1 MTKLEEILGAIGE
14 VGKKVDDLGARVT
27 ALEEVATE
35 PEEAKEE
42 IKEEIKEE
50 AKEEIKEDIKEEV
63 KEDVKEEVMLEEAE
77 CGDKKEEIKKSS
89 EDIKKSSDD
98 IAKLQQRILMLEQK
112 GAKLM
117 QVEQPKIRLTKGAE
131 FINSNAFKNFEKSNF
146 KGHVSYEFT
155 KGTPL
160 TNNLETPY
168 SVGTVGGV
176 SDQGFVEDPKTILNI
191 ENLFAHA
198 PIADNTFLYM
208 PLTVTGNAG
217 FIAEGS
223 AKPETTFKVD
233 AKTGQVKTIATW
245 TKVSE
250 QLFADKSQLINIL
263 DNNLT
268 HAVDVTVQNQLISGD
283 GLGENLSGIS
293 KVGNFTDYVTGA
305 GTATNTVDLL
315 RNVAFKMRG
324 ANIDNLTIVLNW
336 TDWSALLGLKSTSNE
351 YLINGILD
359 PVKQTIYGIPVVLSS
374 AMTAGKF
381 AMGNFKMGGIVFD
394 KTSMALEIDRTGDD
408 FTKNLITI
416 RAERRLG
423 FAVVQPKAICYGD
436 LTVGG

>member
-1 MTKLEEILGAIGE
+1 MAELEEILGAIGE
-14 VGKKVDDLGARVT
+14 VGKKVEDLGARVT

-35 PEEAKEE
+35 PEDVKEEVKEE
-42 IKEEIKEE
+42 IKEEEV
-50 AKEEIKEDIKEEV
+50 KEEV
-63 KEDVKEEVMLEEAE
+63 KVEDAV
-77 CGDKKEEIKKSS
+77 CGDKKEEEIKKSS
-89 EDIKKSSDD
+89 NE
-98 IAKLQQRILMLEQK
+98 IAKLQQRILTLEQK

-146 KGHVSYEFT
+146 KGHMSYEFT
-155 KGTPL
+155 KATPL
-160 TNNLETPY
+160 TNNLAEPY

-176 SDQGFVEDPKTILNI
+176 SDQGFVEDPKVVLNI

-208 PLTVTGNAG
+208 PLTVAGNAG
-217 FIAEGS
+217 FVAEGS
-223 AKPETTFKVD
+223 DKPETTFKVD

-293 KVGNFTDYVTGA
+293 KAGNFTDYATGSGEA
-305 GTATNTVDLL
+305 SNTVDLL

-336 TDWSALLGLKSTSNE
+336 SDWSALLGLKSNTNE

-423 FAVVQPKAICYGD
+423 FAVVQPKAICYGA
-436 LTVGG
+436 LTVGD

>member
-1 MTKLEEILGAIGE
+1 MAELEEILGAIGE

-35 PEEAKEE
+35 PEEVKEE
-42 IKEEIKEE
+42 IKEEVK
-50 AKEEIKEDIKEEV
+50 DEV
-63 KEDVKEEVMLEEAE
+63 KVEDADCV
-77 CGDKKEEIKKSS
+77 DKKEEEIKKSS
-89 EDIKKSSDD
+89 NE
-98 IAKLQQRILMLEQK
+98 IAKLQQRILTLEQK

-131 FINSNAFKNFEKSNF
+131 FVNSNAFKNFEKSNF
-146 KGHVSYEFT
+146 KGHMSYEFA
-155 KGTPL
+155 KATPL
-160 TNNLETPY
+160 TNNLAEPY
-168 SVGTVGGV
+168 SVGTIGGV
-176 SDQGFVEDPKTILNI
+176 SDQGFVEDPKVVLNI

-217 FIAEGS
+217 FVAEG
-223 AKPETTFKVD
+223 ADKPETTFKVD

-283 GLGENLSGIS
+283 GLGENLGGIS
-293 KVGNFTDYVTGA
+293 KAGNFTDYVA
-305 GTATNTVDLL
+305 GSGEAANTVDLL

-336 TDWSALLGLKSTSNE
+336 SDWSALLGLKSTTNE

-359 PVKQTIYGIPVVLSS
+359 PVKQTIYGVPVVLSS

-394 KTSMALEIDRTGDD
+394 KTAMSLEIDRTGDD

-423 FAVVQPKAICYGD
+423 FAVVQPKAICYGA
-436 LTVGG
+436 LTVGGK

>member
-1 MTKLEEILGAIGE
+1 MAELDEILSAIGE
-14 VGKKVDDLGARVT
+14 VGKKVDGLETRVT

-35 PEEAKEE
+35 PEE
-42 IKEEIKEE
+42 
-50 AKEEIKEDIKEEV
+50 V
-63 KEDVKEEVMLEEAE
+63 KEDVKEEIKEEVAVENAE
-77 CGDKKEEIKKSS
+77 CGDKKEEEIKKSS
-89 EDIKKSSDD
+89 ADVDD
-98 IAKLQQRILMLEQK
+98 VAKLQQRILMLEQK

-117 QVEQPKIRLTKGAE
+117 QVEQPKIKLTKGAE
-131 FINSNAFKNFEKSNF
+131 FVNSNAFKNFEKSNF
-146 KGHVSYEFT
+146 KGHMSYEFT
-155 KGTPL
+155 KATPL
-160 TNNLETPY
+160 TNDLGTPY
-168 SVGTVGGV
+168 SVGTIGGV
-176 SDQGFVEDPKTILNI
+176 SDQGFVEDPKVILNI

-223 AKPETTFKVD
+223 DKPESTFSVT

-283 GLGENLSGIS
+283 GTGENLSGIS
-293 KVGNFTDYVTGA
+293 KVGNFTDYATGS
-305 GTATNTVDLL
+305 GTATNTIDLL

-324 ANIDNLTIVLNW
+324 ANIDNLTILINW

-374 AMTAGKF
+374 AIAAGKF

-394 KTSMALEIDRTGDD
+394 KTAMALEIDRTGDD

>member
-1 MTKLEEILGAIGE
+1 MAELEEILGAIGE

-35 PEEAKEE
+35 PE
-42 IKEEIKEE
+42 
-50 AKEEIKEDIKEEV
+50 DV
-63 KEDVKEEVMLEEAE
+63 KEDVKEEVKDEVKVEDAE
-77 CGDKKEEIKKSS
+77 CGDKKEEEIKKSS
-89 EDIKKSSDD
+89 ED

-146 KGHVSYEFT
+146 KGHVSYEFA
-155 KGTPL
+155 KGAPL
-160 TNNLETPY
+160 TNNLAEPY
-168 SVGTVGGV
+168 SVGTIGGV

-217 FIAEGS
+217 FVAEGS
-223 AKPETTFKVD
+223 DKPETTFKVD

-293 KVGNFTDYVTGA
+293 KAGNFTDYATGS

-324 ANIDNLTIVLNW
+324 ANIDNLSIVLNW
-336 TDWSALLGLKSTSNE
+336 SDWSALLGLKSTTNE

-394 KTSMALEIDRTGDD
+394 KTAMALEIDRTGDD

-423 FAVVQPKAICYGD
+423 FAVVQPKAICYGA
-436 LTVGG
+436 LTVGGE

>member
-1 MTKLEEILGAIGE
+1 MAELDDILNAIGE
-14 VGKKVDDLGARVT
+14 VGKKVEDLGARVT

-35 PEEAKEE
+35 PK
-42 IKEEIKEE
+42 
-50 AKEEIKEDIKEEV
+50 EV
-63 KEDVKEEVMLEEAE
+63 KEDVKEDIKEDVREQAKEEIVAE
-77 CGDKKEEIKKSS
+77 DKVCDDRKEEIKKSS
-89 EDIKKSSDD
+89 ADVDD

-117 QVEQPKIRLTKGAE
+117 QVEQPKIMLTKGAE
-131 FINSNAFKNFEKSNF
+131 FVNSNAFKNFEKSNF
-146 KGHVSYEFT
+146 KGHMSYEFA
-155 KGTPL
+155 KATPL
-160 TNNLETPY
+160 TNNLGSPY
-168 SVGTVGGV
+168 SVGTIGGV

-191 ENLFAHA
+191 ENLFSHA
-198 PIADNTFLYM
+198 PITENTFLYM

-223 AKPETTFKVD
+223 AKPETTFNVT

-268 HAVDVTVQNQLISGD
+268 HTVDVTVQNQLISGD
-283 GLGENLSGIS
+283 GTGENLSGIS
-293 KVGNFTDYVTGA
+293 KTGNYTDYATGS
-305 GTATNTVDLL
+305 GTAANTVDLL

-324 ANIDNLTIVLNW
+324 ANIDNLTILINW

-374 AMTAGKF
+374 AITAGKF

-394 KTSMALEIDRTGDD
+394 KTAMGLEIDRTGDD

>member
-1 MTKLEEILGAIGE
+1 MAELEEILGAIGE
-14 VGKKVDDLGARVT
+14 VGKKVEDLGARVT

-35 PEEAKEE
+35 PEEVKEE
-42 IKEEIKEE
+42 IKEEV
-50 AKEEIKEDIKEEV
+50 KEEV
-63 KEDVKEEVMLEEAE
+63 KVEDAE
-77 CGDKKEEIKKSS
+77 CGDKKEE
-89 EDIKKSSDD
+89 EIKKSSDE
-98 IAKLQQRILMLEQK
+98 IAKLQQRILTLEQK

-131 FINSNAFKNFEKSNF
+131 FVNSNAFKNFEKSNF
-146 KGHVSYEFT
+146 KGHMSYEFT
-155 KGTPL
+155 KATPL
-160 TNNLETPY
+160 TNNLGEPY
-168 SVGTVGGV
+168 NVGTIGGV
-176 SDQGFVEDPKTILNI
+176 SDQGFVEDPKVVLNI

-217 FIAEGS
+217 FVAEGS
-223 AKPETTFKVD
+223 DKPETTFKVD

-283 GLGENLSGIS
+283 GAGENLSGIS
-293 KVGNFTDYVTGA
+293 KEGNFTDYATGS

-324 ANIDNLTIVLNW
+324 ANIDNLSIVLNW
-336 TDWSALLGLKSTSNE
+336 SDWSALLGLKSTTNE

-423 FAVVQPKAICYGD
+423 FAVVQPKAICYGA
-436 LTVGG
+436 LTVGGE

>member
-1 MTKLEEILGAIGE
+1 MAELEEILGAIDE

-35 PEEAKEE
+35 PDEVKEE
-42 IKEEIKEE
+42 IK
-50 AKEEIKEDIKEEV
+50 ADV
-63 KEDVKEEVMLEEAE
+63 KEDVKLEEAG
-77 CGDKKEEIKKSS
+77 CGDKNEE
-89 EDIKKSSDD
+89 IKKSSDD
-98 IAKLQQRILMLEQK
+98 IAKLQQRILTLEQK

-131 FINSNAFKNFEKSNF
+131 FVNSNAFKNFEKSNF
-146 KGHVSYEFT
+146 KGHMSYEFT
-155 KGTPL
+155 KATPL
-160 TNNLETPY
+160 TNNLAEPY
-168 SVGTVGGV
+168 SVGTIGGV
-176 SDQGFVEDPKTILNI
+176 SDQGFVEDPKAILNI

-217 FIAEGS
+217 FVAEGS
-223 AKPETTFKVD
+223 AKPETTFKVE

-283 GLGENLSGIS
+283 GLGENLGGIS
-293 KVGNFTDYVTGA
+293 KAGNFTDYVTA
-305 GTATNTVDLL
+305 SGTATNTVDLL

-324 ANIDNLTIVLNW
+324 SNIDNLTIVLNW
-336 TDWSALLGLKSTSNE
+336 ADWSALLGLKSTSNE

-394 KTSMALEIDRTGDD
+394 KTAMSLEIDRTGDD

>member
-1 MTKLEEILGAIGE
+1 MAELEEILGAIGE
-14 VGKKVDDLGARVT
+14 VGKKVEDLGARVT

-35 PEEAKEE
+35 PEE
-42 IKEEIKEE
+42 
-50 AKEEIKEDIKEEV
+50 V
-63 KEDVKEEVMLEEAE
+63 KEDVKEEVKDEVKEEVKVEDAD
-77 CGDKKEEIKKSS
+77 CGDKKEEEIKKSS
-89 EDIKKSSDD
+89 NVIKSSDE
-98 IAKLQQRILMLEQK
+98 IAKLQQRILTLEQK

-131 FINSNAFKNFEKSNF
+131 FVNSNAFKNFEKSNF
-146 KGHVSYEFT
+146 KGHMSYEFT
-155 KGTPL
+155 KATPL
-160 TNNLETPY
+160 TNNLAEPY
-168 SVGTVGGV
+168 SVGTIGGV
-176 SDQGFVEDPKTILNI
+176 SDQGFVEDPKVVLNI

-217 FIAEGS
+217 FVAEGS

-283 GLGENLSGIS
+283 GVGENLGGIS
-293 KVGNFTDYVTGA
+293 KAGNFTDYATGS
-305 GTATNTVDLL
+305 GEATNTVDLL

-336 TDWSALLGLKSTSNE
+336 SDWSALLGLKSTSNE

-394 KTSMALEIDRTGDD
+394 KTAMSLEIDRTGDD

-423 FAVVQPKAICYGD
+423 FAVVQPKAICYGA
-436 LTVGG
+436 LTVGGGE

>member
-1 MTKLEEILGAIGE
+1 MAELDEILSAIGE
-14 VGKKVDDLGARVT
+14 VGKKVEDLGERVT

-35 PEEAKEE
+35 PEEV
-42 IKEEIKEE
+42 
-50 AKEEIKEDIKEEV
+50 KEDIKEDI
-63 KEDVKEEVMLEEAE
+63 KEDVKEEVAVENAE
-77 CGDKKEEIKKSS
+77 CADKKEEIKKSS
-89 EDIKKSSDD
+89 DDIAIKKSSDD

-131 FINSNAFKNFEKSNF
+131 FVNSNAFKNFEKSNF

-155 KGTPL
+155 KDTPL
-160 TNNLETPY
+160 TNNLGTPY
-168 SVGTVGGV
+168 SVGTIGGV
-176 SDQGFVEDPKTILNI
+176 SDQGFVEDPKVILNI

-198 PIADNTFLYM
+198 PITENTFLYM

-223 AKPETTFKVD
+223 AKPETTFNVT

-268 HAVDVTVQNQLISGD
+268 HTVDVTVQNQLISGD

-293 KVGNFTDYVTGA
+293 KVGNFTDYVTGS

-324 ANIDNLTIVLNW
+324 ANIDNLTILLNW
-336 TDWSALLGLKSTSNE
+336 TDWSALLGLKSTANE

-394 KTSMALEIDRTGDD
+394 KTAMGLEIDRTGDD

>member
-1 MTKLEEILGAIGE
+1 MAELDEILSAIGE
-14 VGKKVDDLGARVT
+14 VGKKVEDLGERVT

-35 PEEAKEE
+35 PEDVE
-42 IKEEIKEE
+42 
-50 AKEEIKEDIKEEV
+50 EEIKEDIKE
-63 KEDVKEEVMLEEAE
+63 DVKEEVAVENAE
-77 CGDKKEEIKKSS
+77 CTDKKEEIKKSS
-89 EDIKKSSDD
+89 DE
-98 IAKLQQRILMLEQK
+98 IAKLQQRILTLEQK

-168 SVGTVGGV
+168 SVGTIGGV
-176 SDQGFVEDPKTILNI
+176 SDQGFVEDPKAILNI

-223 AKPETTFKVD
+223 AKPETTFNVT

-250 QLFADKSQLINIL
+250 QLFSDKSQLINIL

-283 GLGENLSGIS
+283 GTAENLSGIS
-293 KVGNFTDYVTGA
+293 KTGNYTDYVTSS

-324 ANIDNLTIVLNW
+324 ANIDNLTILLNW
-336 TDWSALLGLKSTSNE
+336 TDWSALLGLKSTTNE

-394 KTSMALEIDRTGDD
+394 KTAMALEIDRTGDD

-436 LTVGG
+436 LTVSG

>member
-1 MTKLEEILGAIGE
+1 MAELEEILGAIGE

-42 IKEEIKEE
+42 IKEEIKDEL
-50 AKEEIKEDIKEEV
+50 KVEDA
-63 KEDVKEEVMLEEAE
+63 D
-77 CGDKKEEIKKSS
+77 CGDKKEE
-89 EDIKKSSDD
+89 EIKKSSDE
-98 IAKLQQRILMLEQK
+98 IAKLQQRILTLEQK

-131 FINSNAFKNFEKSNF
+131 FVNSNAFKNFEKSNF
-146 KGHVSYEFT
+146 KGHMSYEFA
-155 KGTPL
+155 KATPL
-160 TNNLETPY
+160 TNNLAEPY
-168 SVGTVGGV
+168 SVGTIGGV
-176 SDQGFVEDPKTILNI
+176 SDQGFVEDPKVVLNI

-217 FIAEGS
+217 FVAEGS
-223 AKPETTFKVD
+223 DKPETTFKVD

-283 GLGENLSGIS
+283 GTGENLSGIS
-293 KVGNFTDYVTGA
+293 KAGNFTDYATGS

-336 TDWSALLGLKSTSNE
+336 SDWSALLGLKSTTNE

-394 KTSMALEIDRTGDD
+394 KTAMSLEIDRTGDD

-423 FAVVQPKAICYGD
+423 FAVVQPKAICYGA
-436 LTVGG
+436 LTVGGE

>member
-1 MTKLEEILGAIGE
+1 MAELDDILNAIGE
-14 VGKKVDDLGARVT
+14 VGKKVEDLGERVT

-35 PEEAKEE
+35 PEEVKED
-42 IKEEIKEE
+42 IKEEV
-50 AKEEIKEDIKEEV
+50 KEEV
-63 KEDVKEEVMLEEAE
+63 KEDVKEEVVAE
-77 CGDKKEEIKKSS
+77 DKVCDNGKEEIKKSS
-89 EDIKKSSDD
+89 EEIKKSSDD

-117 QVEQPKIRLTKGAE
+117 QVEQSKIKLTKGAE
-131 FINSNAFKNFEKSNF
+131 FVNSNAFKNFEKSNF
-146 KGHVSYEFT
+146 KGHMSYEFT

-160 TNNLETPY
+160 TNDLGSPY

-176 SDQGFVEDPKTILNI
+176 SDQGFVEDPKVILNI
-191 ENLFAHA
+191 ENLFSHA
-198 PIADNTFLYM
+198 PITENTFLYM

-223 AKPETTFKVD
+223 AKPETTFGVT

-268 HAVDVTVQNQLISGD
+268 HTVDVTVQNQLISGD
-283 GLGENLSGIS
+283 GSGENLSGIS
-293 KVGNFTDYVTGA
+293 KTGNYTDYVTGS

-324 ANIDNLTIVLNW
+324 ANIDNLTILINW
-336 TDWSALLGLKSTSNE
+336 SDWSALLGLKSTTNE

-374 AMTAGKF
+374 AVAAGKF

-394 KTSMALEIDRTGDD
+394 KTAMALEIDRTGDD

>member
-1 MTKLEEILGAIGE
+1 MAELEEILGAIGE
-14 VGKKVDDLGARVT
+14 VGKKVEDLGARVT

-35 PEEAKEE
+35 PEEV
-42 IKEEIKEE
+42 
-50 AKEEIKEDIKEEV
+50 KEEIKEDV
-63 KEDVKEEVMLEEAE
+63 KVEDAE
-77 CGDKKEEIKKSS
+77 CADKKE
-89 EDIKKSSDD
+89 EDIKKSSDEIKEEKSSD
-98 IAKLQQRILMLEQK
+98 EIAKLQQRILTLEQK

-131 FINSNAFKNFEKSNF
+131 FVNSNAFKNFEKSNF
-146 KGHVSYEFT
+146 KGHMSYEFA
-155 KGTPL
+155 KATPL

-168 SVGTVGGV
+168 NVGTIGGV
-176 SDQGFVEDPKTILNI
+176 SDQGFVEDPKVVLNI

-223 AKPETTFKVD
+223 DKPETTFKVD

-250 QLFADKSQLINIL
+250 QLFSDKSQLINIL

-283 GLGENLSGIS
+283 GTGENLGGIS
-293 KVGNFTDYVTGA
+293 KVGNFTDYVTGSGEA
-305 GTATNTVDLL
+305 KNTVDLL

-336 TDWSALLGLKSTSNE
+336 TDWSALLGLKSTTNE

-359 PVKQTIYGIPVVLSS
+359 PVKQTIYGVPVVLSS

-394 KTSMALEIDRTGDD
+394 KTAMSLEIDRTGDD

-423 FAVVQPKAICYGD
+423 FAVVQPKAICYGN
-436 LTVGG
+436 LTIE

>member
-1 MTKLEEILGAIGE
+1 MAELEEILGAIGE

-35 PEEAKEE
+35 PEEVKEEVKDEVKEE
-42 IKEEIKEE
+42 IKEEVKV
-50 AKEEIKEDIKEEV
+50 ED
-63 KEDVKEEVMLEEAE
+63 AS
-77 CGDKKEEIKKSS
+77 CGDKKEEEIKKSS
-89 EDIKKSSDD
+89 NE
-98 IAKLQQRILMLEQK
+98 IAKLQQRILTLEQK

-131 FINSNAFKNFEKSNF
+131 FVNSNAFKNFEKSNF
-146 KGHVSYEFT
+146 KGHMSYEFT
-155 KGTPL
+155 KATPL
-160 TNNLETPY
+160 TNNLAEPY

-176 SDQGFVEDPKTILNI
+176 SDQGFVEDPKVVLNI

-217 FIAEGS
+217 FIAEG
-223 AKPETTFKVD
+223 AEKPETTFKVD

-283 GLGENLSGIS
+283 GTGDKLSGIS
-293 KVGNFTDYVTGA
+293 KAGNFTDYATGS

-336 TDWSALLGLKSTSNE
+336 SDWSALLGLKSNTNE

-394 KTSMALEIDRTGDD
+394 KTSMSLEIDRTGDD

-423 FAVVQPKAICYGD
+423 FAVVQPKAICYGA
-436 LTVGG
+436 LTVGGGE

>member
-1 MTKLEEILGAIGE
+1 MAELDEILSAIGE
-14 VGKKVDDLGARVT
+14 VGKKVDGLETRVT

-35 PEEAKEE
+35 PKEV
-42 IKEEIKEE
+42 
-50 AKEEIKEDIKEEV
+50 KEDI
-63 KEDVKEEVMLEEAE
+63 KEDVKEEVAVENAE
-77 CGDKKEEIKKSS
+77 CGDKKEEEIKKSS
-89 EDIKKSSDD
+89 EEIKSSAD

-117 QVEQPKIRLTKGAE
+117 QVEQPKIKLTKGAE
-131 FINSNAFKNFEKSNF
+131 FVNSNAFKNFEKSNF
-146 KGHVSYEFT
+146 KGHMSYEFT
-155 KGTPL
+155 KATPL
-160 TNNLETPY
+160 TNDLGTPY
-168 SVGTVGGV
+168 TVGTIGGV
-176 SDQGFVEDPKTILNI
+176 SDQGFVEDPKVILNI

-223 AKPETTFKVD
+223 AKPESTFSVT

-283 GLGENLSGIS
+283 GTGENLSGIS
-293 KVGNFTDYVTGA
+293 KVGNFTDYVTGS
-305 GTATNTVDLL
+305 GTAANTVDLL

-324 ANIDNLTIVLNW
+324 ANIDNLTILINW

-359 PVKQTIYGIPVVLSS
+359 PVKQTIYGIPVVLTS
-374 AMTAGKF
+374 AITAGKF

-394 KTSMALEIDRTGDD
+394 KTAMGLEIDRTGDD

-436 LTVGG
+436 LSVGG

>member
-1 MTKLEEILGAIGE
+1 MAELEEILSAIGE
-14 VGKKVDDLGARVT
+14 VGKKVEDLGERVT

-35 PEEAKEE
+35 PEDVKED
-42 IKEEIKEE
+42 IKEDV
-50 AKEEIKEDIKEEV
+50 KEDIKEEV
-63 KEDVKEEVMLEEAE
+63 AVENAE
-77 CGDKKEEIKKSS
+77 CVDKKE

-98 IAKLQQRILMLEQK
+98 IAIKKSSDEIAKLQQRILILEQK

-131 FINSNAFKNFEKSNF
+131 FVNSNAFKNFEKSNF
-146 KGHVSYEFT
+146 KGHMSYEFA
-155 KGTPL
+155 KATPL

-168 SVGTVGGV
+168 SVGTIGGV
-176 SDQGFVEDPKTILNI
+176 SDQGFVEDPKVVLNI

-223 AKPETTFKVD
+223 AKPETTFKVNT
-233 AKTGQVKTIATW
+233 KTGQVKTIATW

-283 GLGENLSGIS
+283 GTGENLSGIS
-293 KVGNFTDYVTGA
+293 KTGNYTDYVTSS

-336 TDWSALLGLKSTSNE
+336 TDWSALLGLKSTTNE

-374 AMTAGKF
+374 AMAAGKF
-381 AMGNFKMGGIVFD
+381 AMGNFKMGAIVFD
-394 KTSMALEIDRTGDD
+394 KTAMALEIDRTEDD

>member
-1 MTKLEEILGAIGE
+1 MAKLEEILGAIGE
-14 VGKKVDDLGARVT
+14 VGKKVEDLGARVT

-35 PEEAKEE
+35 PDEVKEDV
-42 IKEEIKEE
+42 KED
-50 AKEEIKEDIKEEV
+50 IKEDIKEEV
-63 KEDVKEEVMLEEAE
+63 KEEVKVEDAS
-77 CGDKKEEIKKSS
+77 CDDKKEEEIKKSS
-89 EDIKKSSDD
+89 NE
-98 IAKLQQRILMLEQK
+98 IAKLQQRILTLEQK

-131 FINSNAFKNFEKSNF
+131 FVNSNAFKNFEKSNF
-146 KGHVSYEFT
+146 KGHMSYEFA
-155 KGTPL
+155 KATPL
-160 TNNLETPY
+160 TNNLAEPY
-168 SVGTVGGV
+168 SVDTIGGV
-176 SDQGFVEDPKTILNI
+176 SDQGFVEDPKVVLNI

-217 FIAEGS
+217 FVAEGS
-223 AKPETTFKVD
+223 DKPETTFKVD

-283 GLGENLSGIS
+283 GLGEKLSGIS
-293 KVGNFTDYVTGA
+293 KEGNFTDYVTGS
-305 GTATNTVDLL
+305 GEATNTVDLL

-324 ANIDNLTIVLNW
+324 VNIDNLTIVLNW
-336 TDWSALLGLKSTSNE
+336 SDWSALLGLKSNTNE

-359 PVKQTIYGIPVVLSS
+359 PVKQTIYGVPVVLSS

-394 KTSMALEIDRTGDD
+394 KTAMSLEIDRTGDD

-423 FAVVQPKAICYGD
+423 FAVVQPKAICYGA

>member
-1 MTKLEEILGAIGE
+1 MAELDEILSAIGE
-14 VGKKVDDLGARVT
+14 VGKKVEDLGARVT

-35 PEEAKEE
+35 PENV
-42 IKEEIKEE
+42 KEEIKEE
-50 AKEEIKEDIKEEV
+50 AKEEA
-63 KEDVKEEVMLEEAE
+63 KEEVMLEEAS
-77 CGDKKEEIKKSS
+77 CGDKKEEEEEIKKSS
-89 EDIKKSSDD
+89 NEIT
-98 IAKLQQRILMLEQK
+98 KLQQRILMLEQK

-146 KGHVSYEFT
+146 KGHMSYEFT
-155 KGTPL
+155 KATPL
-160 TNNLETPY
+160 TNDLGTPY
-168 SVGTVGGV
+168 SVGTIGGV
-176 SDQGFVEDPKTILNI
+176 SDQGFVEDPKAILNI

-198 PIADNTFLYM
+198 PITENTFLYM

-268 HAVDVTVQNQLISGD
+268 HTVDVTVQNQLISGD
-283 GLGENLSGIS
+283 GSGENLSGIS
-293 KVGNFTDYVTGA
+293 KVGNFTDYATGS

-324 ANIDNLTIVLNW
+324 ANIDNLTILLNW
-336 TDWSALLGLKSTSNE
+336 ADWSALLGLKSTTNE

-374 AMTAGKF
+374 AVTAGKF

-394 KTSMALEIDRTGDD
+394 KTAMGLEIDRTGDD

>member
-1 MTKLEEILGAIGE
+1 MAELDEILSAIGE
-14 VGKKVDDLGARVT
+14 VGKKVEDLGERVT

-35 PEEAKEE
+35 PEEV
-42 IKEEIKEE
+42 
-50 AKEEIKEDIKEEV
+50 KEDIKEDI
-63 KEDVKEEVMLEEAE
+63 KEDVKEEVAVENAE
-77 CGDKKEEIKKSS
+77 CVDKKE
-89 EDIKKSSDD
+89 EDIKKSSNEIKSSEE

-117 QVEQPKIRLTKGAE
+117 QVEQPKIKLTKGAE
-131 FINSNAFKNFEKSNF
+131 FVNSNAFKNFEKSNF
-146 KGHVSYEFT
+146 KGHMSYEFT
-155 KGTPL
+155 KATPL
-160 TNNLETPY
+160 TNDLGTPY

-176 SDQGFVEDPKTILNI
+176 SDQGFVEDPKVVLNI

-223 AKPETTFKVD
+223 AKPETTFNVT

-293 KVGNFTDYVTGA
+293 KTGNYTDYVTSS

-336 TDWSALLGLKSTSNE
+336 TDWSALLGLKSTTNE

-374 AMTAGKF
+374 AITAGKF

-394 KTSMALEIDRTGDD
+394 KTAMSLEIDRTGDD

-436 LTVGG
+436 LTVGS

>member
-1 MTKLEEILGAIGE
+1 MAELDEILNAIGE
-14 VGKKVDDLGARVT
+14 VGKKVDGLEARVT

-35 PEEAKEE
+35 PEDVKED

-50 AKEEIKEDIKEEV
+50 AREEA
-63 KEDVKEEVMLEEAE
+63 KEEVMTEASR
-77 CGDKKEEIKKSS
+77 CGDEKEEIKKSS
-89 EDIKKSSDD
+89 ADVDD
-98 IAKLQQRILMLEQK
+98 VAKLQQRILMLEQK

-117 QVEQPKIRLTKGAE
+117 QVEQPKIKLTKGAE
-131 FINSNAFKNFEKSNF
+131 FVNSNAFKNFEKSNF
-146 KGHVSYEFT
+146 KGHMSYEFA
-155 KGTPL
+155 KATPL
-160 TNNLETPY
+160 TNDLNSAY
-168 SVGTVGGV
+168 SVGTIGGV
-176 SDQGFVEDPKTILNI
+176 SDQGFVEDPKAILNI

-198 PIADNTFLYM
+198 PITENTFLYM

-223 AKPETTFKVD
+223 EKPETTFNVT

-268 HAVDVTVQNQLISGD
+268 HTVDVTVQNQLISGD
-283 GLGENLSGIS
+283 GTGEKLSGIS
-293 KVGNFTDYVTGA
+293 KVGNFTDYVTGS

-324 ANIDNLTIVLNW
+324 ANIDNLTILINW

-394 KTSMALEIDRTGDD
+394 KTAMGLEIDRTGDD

>member
-1 MTKLEEILGAIGE
+1 MAELDEILSAIGE
-14 VGKKVDDLGARVT
+14 VGQKVEDLGARVT
-27 ALEEVATE
+27 ALEEVATT
-35 PEEAKEE
+35 PE
-42 IKEEIKEE
+42 
-50 AKEEIKEDIKEEV
+50 DV
-63 KEDVKEEVMLEEAE
+63 KEDVKEDIKEDVKEDVKLEEAGCVDE
-77 CGDKKEEIKKSS
+77 KEEIKKSS
-89 EDIKKSSDD
+89 ADVDEV
-98 IAKLQQRILMLEQK
+98 AKLQQRILMLEQK

-117 QVEQPKIRLTKGAE
+117 QVEQQKIKLTKGAE
-131 FINSNAFKNFEKSNF
+131 FVNSNAFKNFEKSNF
-146 KGHVSYEFT
+146 KGHMSYEFT
-155 KGTPL
+155 KATPL
-160 TNNLETPY
+160 TNDLGTPY
-168 SVGTVGGV
+168 SVGTIGGV

-223 AKPETTFKVD
+223 AKPESTFSVT

-283 GLGENLSGIS
+283 GTGENLSGIS
-293 KVGNFTDYVTGA
+293 KVGNFTDYVTGS

-324 ANIDNLTIVLNW
+324 ANIDNLTILINW

-374 AMTAGKF
+374 AIAAGKF

-394 KTSMALEIDRTGDD
+394 KTAMGLEIDRTGDD

-423 FAVVQPKAICYGD
+423 FAVVQPKAICYGN

>member
-1 MTKLEEILGAIGE
+1 MAELDEILSAIGE
-14 VGKKVDDLGARVT
+14 VGKKVEDLGERVT

-35 PEEAKEE
+35 PEDVKED
-42 IKEEIKEE
+42 IKEEV
-50 AKEEIKEDIKEEV
+50 KEEV
-63 KEDVKEEVMLEEAE
+63 KEDVKEEVVAE
-77 CGDKKEEIKKSS
+77 DKVCDDKKEEIKKSS
-89 EDIKKSSDD
+89 EEIKKSSDD

-117 QVEQPKIRLTKGAE
+117 QVEQSKIKLTKGAE
-131 FINSNAFKNFEKSNF
+131 FVNSNAFKNFEKSNF
-146 KGHVSYEFT
+146 KGHMSYEFT
-155 KGTPL
+155 KDTPL
-160 TNNLETPY
+160 TNNLGSPY
-168 SVGTVGGV
+168 SVGTIGGV
-176 SDQGFVEDPKTILNI
+176 SDQGFVEDPKVILNI
-191 ENLFAHA
+191 ENLFSHA

-223 AKPETTFKVD
+223 AKPETTFGVT

-268 HAVDVTVQNQLISGD
+268 HTVDVAVQNQLISGD
-283 GLGENLSGIS
+283 GTGENLSGIS
-293 KVGNFTDYVTGA
+293 KVGNFTDYVTGS
-305 GTATNTVDLL
+305 GTAANTVDLL

-324 ANIDNLTIVLNW
+324 ANIDNLTILINW
-336 TDWSALLGLKSTSNE
+336 SDWSALLGLKSTTNE

-374 AMTAGKF
+374 AVAAGKF
-381 AMGNFKMGGIVFD
+381 VMGNFKMGGIVFD
-394 KTSMALEIDRTGDD
+394 KTAMALEIDRTGDD

>member
-1 MTKLEEILGAIGE
+1 MAELDEILSAIGE
-14 VGKKVDDLGARVT
+14 VGQKVEDLGARVT

-35 PEEAKEE
+35 PE
-42 IKEEIKEE
+42 
-50 AKEEIKEDIKEEV
+50 DV
-63 KEDVKEEVMLEEAE
+63 KEDVKEEIKEGVAVEDAACE
-77 CGDKKEEIKKSS
+77 DKKEEEVKKYSDEKEEVKKYSAEIKSS
-89 EDIKKSSDD
+89 ADVDEV
-98 IAKLQQRILMLEQK
+98 AKLQQRILMLEQK

-131 FINSNAFKNFEKSNF
+131 FVNSNAFKNFEKSNF
-146 KGHVSYEFT
+146 KGHMSYEFT
-155 KGTPL
+155 KATPL
-160 TNNLETPY
+160 TNDLGTPY

-176 SDQGFVEDPKTILNI
+176 SDQGFVEDPKAILNI

-223 AKPETTFKVD
+223 AKPESTFSVT

-293 KVGNFTDYVTGA
+293 KSGNFTDYVTSS
-305 GTATNTVDLL
+305 GTATNTIDLL

-324 ANIDNLTIVLNW
+324 ANIDNLTILINW

-374 AMTAGKF
+374 AITAGKF

-394 KTSMALEIDRTGDD
+394 KTAMGLEIDRTGDD

>member
-1 MTKLEEILGAIGE
+1 MAELEEILGAIVE
-14 VGKKVDDLGARVT
+14 VGKKVEDLRERVT

-35 PEEAKEE
+35 PEEVKEE
-42 IKEEIKEE
+42 IKEEVK
-50 AKEEIKEDIKEEV
+50 DEV
-63 KEDVKEEVMLEEAE
+63 KAEDAG
-77 CGDKKEEIKKSS
+77 CGDKKEEIKKDKSS
-89 EDIKKSSDD
+89 EE
-98 IAKLQQRILMLEQK
+98 IAKLQQRILTLEQK

-131 FINSNAFKNFEKSNF
+131 FVNSNAFKNFEKSNF
-146 KGHVSYEFT
+146 KGHMSYEFAKT
-155 KGTPL
+155 TPL
-160 TNNLETPY
+160 TNNLAEPY
-168 SVGTVGGV
+168 SVGAIGGV
-176 SDQGFVEDPKTILNI
+176 SDQGFVEDPKTVLNI
-191 ENLFAHA
+191 ENLFSHA

-208 PLTVTGNAG
+208 PLTVTSNAS
-217 FIAEGS
+217 FVAEG
-223 AKPETTFKVD
+223 ADKPETTFKVD

-250 QLFADKSQLINIL
+250 QLFTDKSQLINIL

-293 KVGNFTDYVTGA
+293 KAGNFTDYATGS

-324 ANIDNLTIVLNW
+324 ANIDNLAIVLNW
-336 TDWSALLGLKSTSNE
+336 SDWSALLGLKSTTNE

-394 KTSMALEIDRTGDD
+394 KTAMSLEIDRTGDD

-423 FAVVQPKAICYGD
+423 FAVVQPKAICYGA
-436 LTVGG
+436 LTVGE

>member
-1 MTKLEEILGAIGE
+1 MAELEEILSAIGE
-14 VGKKVDDLGARVT
+14 VGKKVEDLGERVT

-35 PEEAKEE
+35 PEEVKEE
-42 IKEEIKEE
+42 IKEEIKED
-50 AKEEIKEDIKEEV
+50 AKEEV
-63 KEDVKEEVMLEEAE
+63 AVEAAR
-77 CGDKKEEIKKSS
+77 CDDKKEEIKKSS
-89 EDIKKSSDD
+89 DEKEEIKKSSDD

-117 QVEQPKIRLTKGAE
+117 QVEQPKIKLTKGAE
-131 FINSNAFKNFEKSNF
+131 FVNSNAFKNFEKSNF
-146 KGHVSYEFT
+146 KGHMSYEFT
-155 KGTPL
+155 KATPL
-160 TNNLETPY
+160 TNDLGTPY
-168 SVGTVGGV
+168 SVGTIGGV
-176 SDQGFVEDPKTILNI
+176 SDQGFVEDPKVILNI
-191 ENLFAHA
+191 ENLFSHA

-208 PLTVTGNAG
+208 PLTVTSNAG

-223 AKPETTFKVD
+223 AKPESTFSVT

-283 GLGENLSGIS
+283 GTGENLSGIS
-293 KVGNFTDYVTGA
+293 KVGNFTDYVTGS
-305 GTATNTVDLL
+305 GDATNTVDRL

-324 ANIDNLTIVLNW
+324 ANIDNLTILINW
-336 TDWSALLGLKSTSNE
+336 TDWSALLGLKSTTNE

-374 AMTAGKF
+374 AITAGKF

-394 KTSMALEIDRTGDD
+394 KTAMALEIDRTGDD

>member
-1 MTKLEEILGAIGE
+1 MAELEEILGAIGE
-14 VGKKVDDLGARVT
+14 VGKKVDDLGVRVT

-35 PEEAKEE
+35 PEEV
-42 IKEEIKEE
+42 KEEIKEE
-50 AKEEIKEDIKEEV
+50 AKEDVVVEDASC
-63 KEDVKEEVMLEEAE
+63 D
-77 CGDKKEEIKKSS
+77 DKKEEEIKKSS
-89 EDIKKSSDD
+89 NE

-117 QVEQPKIRLTKGAE
+117 QVEQPKIRLTKGTE
-131 FINSNAFKNFEKSNF
+131 FVNSNAFKNFEKSNF
-146 KGHVSYEFT
+146 KGHMSYEFA
-155 KGTPL
+155 KATPL
-160 TNNLETPY
+160 TNNLAEPY

-176 SDQGFVEDPKTILNI
+176 SDQGFVEDPKVVLNI

-208 PLTVTGNAG
+208 PLTVTSNAG

-223 AKPETTFKVD
+223 DKPETTFKVD

-283 GLGENLSGIS
+283 GSGEKLSGIS
-293 KVGNFTDYVTGA
+293 KAGNFTDYATGS

-336 TDWSALLGLKSTSNE
+336 SDWSALLGLKSNTNE

-394 KTSMALEIDRTGDD
+394 KTAMSLEIDRTGDD

-423 FAVVQPKAICYGD
+423 FAVVQPKAICYGA
-436 LTVGG
+436 LTVGGE

>member
-1 MTKLEEILGAIGE
+1 MAELDDILNAIGE
-14 VGKKVDDLGARVT
+14 VGKKVEDLGERVT

-35 PEEAKEE
+35 PEDV
-42 IKEEIKEE
+42 
-50 AKEEIKEDIKEEV
+50 KEDIKEEV
-63 KEDVKEEVMLEEAE
+63 KEDVKEEVVAE
-77 CGDKKEEIKKSS
+77 DKVCDDKKEEIKKSS
-89 EDIKKSSDD
+89 EEIKKSSDD

-117 QVEQPKIRLTKGAE
+117 QVEQPKIKLTKGAE
-131 FINSNAFKNFEKSNF
+131 FVNSNAFKNFEKSNF
-146 KGHVSYEFT
+146 KGHMSYEFT
-155 KGTPL
+155 KDTPL
-160 TNNLETPY
+160 TNNLGSPY

-176 SDQGFVEDPKTILNI
+176 SDQGFVEDPKVILNI
-191 ENLFAHA
+191 ENLFSHA
-198 PIADNTFLYM
+198 PITENTFLYM

-223 AKPETTFKVD
+223 AKPETTFGVT

-268 HAVDVTVQNQLISGD
+268 HTVDVTVQNQLISGD
-283 GLGENLSGIS
+283 GSGENLSGIS
-293 KVGNFTDYVTGA
+293 KVGNFTDYVTGS
-305 GTATNTVDLL
+305 GTAANTVDLL

-324 ANIDNLTIVLNW
+324 ANIDNLTILINW
-336 TDWSALLGLKSTSNE
+336 SDWSALLGLKSTTNE

-374 AMTAGKF
+374 AVAAGKF

-394 KTSMALEIDRTGDD
+394 KTAMALEIDRTGDD

>member
-1 MTKLEEILGAIGE
+1 MAELDEILSAIGE
-14 VGKKVDDLGARVT
+14 VGKKVEDLGDRVT

-35 PEEAKEE
+35 PEEVKEEIKDDAKEE

-50 AKEEIKEDIKEEV
+50 AV
-63 KEDVKEEVMLEEAE
+63 
-77 CGDKKEEIKKSS
+77 CGDDKEEIKKSS
-89 EDIKKSSDD
+89 NDIS
-98 IAKLQQRILMLEQK
+98 KLQQRILMLEQK

-117 QVEQPKIRLTKGAE
+117 QVEQPKIKLTKGAE

-146 KGHVSYEFT
+146 KGHMSYEFA
-155 KGTPL
+155 KATPL
-160 TNNLETPY
+160 TNNLAEPY
-168 SVGTVGGV
+168 SVGTIGGV
-176 SDQGFVEDPKTILNI
+176 SDQGFVEDPKAILNI
-191 ENLFAHA
+191 ENLFSHA

-223 AKPETTFKVD
+223 DKPETTFKVD

-268 HAVDVTVQNQLISGD
+268 HAVDVEVQNQLISGD
-283 GLGENLSGIS
+283 GTGEKLGGIS
-293 KVGNFTDYVTGA
+293 KTGNYTDYVTSS
-305 GTATNTVDLL
+305 GTAANTVDLL

-324 ANIDNLTIVLNW
+324 ENIDNLTILLNW
-336 TDWSALLGLKSTSNE
+336 TDWSALLGLKSTTNE

-394 KTSMALEIDRTGDD
+394 KTAMALEIDRTGDD

-423 FAVVQPKAICYGD
+423 FAVVQPKAICYGN
-436 LTVGG
+436 LTVGDQGVGS

>member
-1 MTKLEEILGAIGE
+1 M
-14 VGKKVDDLGARVT
+14 
-27 ALEEVATE
+27 
-35 PEEAKEE
+35 
-42 IKEEIKEE
+42 
-50 AKEEIKEDIKEEV
+50 
-63 KEDVKEEVMLEEAE
+63 
-77 CGDKKEEIKKSS
+77 CGDKKEEEEIKKSS
-89 EDIKKSSDD
+89 NE
-98 IAKLQQRILMLEQK
+98 IAKLQQRILTLEQK

-146 KGHVSYEFT
+146 KGHMSYEFT
-155 KGTPL
+155 KATPL
-160 TNNLETPY
+160 TNNLAEPY

-176 SDQGFVEDPKTILNI
+176 SDQGFVEDPKVVLNI

-217 FIAEGS
+217 FVAEG
-223 AKPETTFKVD
+223 AEKPETTFKVD

-293 KVGNFTDYVTGA
+293 KAGNFTDYATGS
-305 GTATNTVDLL
+305 GEATNTVDLL

-336 TDWSALLGLKSTSNE
+336 SDWSALLGLKSNTNE

-423 FAVVQPKAICYGD
+423 FAVVQPKAICYGA
-436 LTVGG
+436 LTVGE

>member
-1 MTKLEEILGAIGE
+1 MAELEEILNAIGE
-14 VGKKVDDLGARVT
+14 VGKKVDDLGERVT
-27 ALEEVATE
+27 VLEEVATE
-35 PEEAKEE
+35 PEEVKEE
-42 IKEEIKEE
+42 V
-50 AKEEIKEDIKEEV
+50 KEDIKEEV
-63 KEDVKEEVMLEEAE
+63 AVENAE
-77 CGDKKEEIKKSS
+77 HVDKKEEEIKKSS
-89 EDIKKSSDD
+89 EEIKKSSDEV
-98 IAKLQQRILMLEQK
+98 AKLQQRILMLEQK

-146 KGHVSYEFT
+146 KGHMSYEFA

-160 TNNLETPY
+160 TNNLAEAY
-168 SVGTVGGV
+168 SVGTIGGV

-208 PLTVTGNAG
+208 PLTVTSNAK
-217 FIAEGS
+217 FVAEGS
-223 AKPETTFKVD
+223 DKPETTFKVD

-268 HAVDVTVQNQLISGD
+268 HAVDVAVQNQLISGD
-283 GLGENLSGIS
+283 GTGENLSGIS
-293 KVGNFTDYVTGA
+293 KTGNYTDYVKDS
-305 GTATNTVDLL
+305 GTAANTVDLL

-324 ANIDNLTIVLNW
+324 ENIDNLTILLNW
-336 TDWSALLGLKSTSNE
+336 TDWSALLGLKSTTNE

-394 KTSMALEIDRTGDD
+394 KTAMALEIDRTGDD

-436 LTVGG
+436 LTVGGQSVGG

>member
-1 MTKLEEILGAIGE
+1 MAELEEILGAIGE
-14 VGKKVDDLGARVT
+14 VGKKVEDLGARVT

-35 PEEAKEE
+35 PEEVKEE

-50 AKEEIKEDIKEEV
+50 AKEEVKVED
-63 KEDVKEEVMLEEAE
+63 AS
-77 CGDKKEEIKKSS
+77 CGDKKEE
-89 EDIKKSSDD
+89 EIKKSSDE
-98 IAKLQQRILMLEQK
+98 IAKLQQRILTLEQK

-146 KGHVSYEFT
+146 KGHMSYEFT
-155 KGTPL
+155 KATPL
-160 TNNLETPY
+160 TNNLAESY

-176 SDQGFVEDPKTILNI
+176 SDQGFVEDPKVVLNI

-217 FIAEGS
+217 FVAEGS
-223 AKPETTFKVD
+223 DKPETTFKVD

-283 GLGENLSGIS
+283 GTGDKLSGIS
-293 KVGNFTDYVTGA
+293 KAGNFTDYVTGS

-324 ANIDNLTIVLNW
+324 ANIDNLSIVLNW
-336 TDWSALLGLKSTSNE
+336 SDWSALLGLKSTTNE

-394 KTSMALEIDRTGDD
+394 KTAMALEIDRTGDD

-423 FAVVQPKAICYGD
+423 FAVVQPKAICYGA
-436 LTVGG
+436 LTVSGGK

>member
-1 MTKLEEILGAIGE
+1 MAELEEILGAIGE
-14 VGKKVDDLGARVT
+14 VGKKVEDLGARVT

-35 PEEAKEE
+35 PEEV
-42 IKEEIKEE
+42 
-50 AKEEIKEDIKEEV
+50 KEDIKE
-63 KEDVKEEVMLEEAE
+63 DVKVEDAE
-77 CGDKKEEIKKSS
+77 CADKKE
-89 EDIKKSSDD
+89 EDIKKSSDEIKEEKSSD
-98 IAKLQQRILMLEQK
+98 EIAKLQQRILTLEQK

-131 FINSNAFKNFEKSNF
+131 FVNSNAFKNFEKSNF
-146 KGHVSYEFT
+146 KGHMSYEFT
-155 KGTPL
+155 KATPL
-160 TNNLETPY
+160 TNNLAEPY

-176 SDQGFVEDPKTILNI
+176 SDQGFVEDPKVVLNI

-217 FIAEGS
+217 FVAEGS
-223 AKPETTFKVD
+223 DKPETTFKVD

-250 QLFADKSQLINIL
+250 QLFSDKSQLINIL

-283 GLGENLSGIS
+283 GTGENLGGIS
-293 KVGNFTDYVTGA
+293 KAGNFTDYVTGSGEA
-305 GTATNTVDLL
+305 KNTVDLL

-336 TDWSALLGLKSTSNE
+336 TDWSALLGLKSTTNE

-359 PVKQTIYGIPVVLSS
+359 PVKQTIYGVPVVLSS

-394 KTSMALEIDRTGDD
+394 KTAMSLEIDRTGDD

-423 FAVVQPKAICYGD
+423 FAVVQPKAICYGN
-436 LTVGG
+436 LTIE

>member
-1 MTKLEEILGAIGE
+1 MAELDEILSAIGE
-14 VGKKVDDLGARVT
+14 VGKKVEDLGERVT

-35 PEEAKEE
+35 PEDV
-42 IKEEIKEE
+42 
-50 AKEEIKEDIKEEV
+50 KEDIKEGI
-63 KEDVKEEVMLEEAE
+63 KEDVKEEVAVENAE
-77 CGDKKEEIKKSS
+77 CVDKKE
-89 EDIKKSSDD
+89 EDIKKSSNEIKSSEE

-117 QVEQPKIRLTKGAE
+117 QVEQPKIKLTKGAE
-131 FINSNAFKNFEKSNF
+131 FVNSNAFKNFEKSNF
-146 KGHVSYEFT
+146 KGHMSYEFT
-155 KGTPL
+155 KATPL
-160 TNNLETPY
+160 TNDLGTPY

-176 SDQGFVEDPKTILNI
+176 SDQGFVEDPKVVLNI

-223 AKPETTFKVD
+223 AKPETTFNVT

-293 KVGNFTDYVTGA
+293 KSGNFTDYVTSS

-324 ANIDNLTIVLNW
+324 ANIDNLTILLNW
-336 TDWSALLGLKSTSNE
+336 TDWSALLGLKSTANE

-394 KTSMALEIDRTGDD
+394 KTAMGLEIDRTGDD

>member
-1 MTKLEEILGAIGE
+1 MAELDEILSAIGE
-14 VGKKVDDLGARVT
+14 VGKKVDGLETRVT
-27 ALEEVATE
+27 ALEEVATK
-35 PEEAKEE
+35 PEDV
-42 IKEEIKEE
+42 
-50 AKEEIKEDIKEEV
+50 KEDI
-63 KEDVKEEVMLEEAE
+63 KEDVKEEVMLEDVKAE
-77 CGDKKEEIKKSS
+77 NVGCGDKKEEEIKKSS
-89 EDIKKSSDD
+89 ADVNEV
-98 IAKLQQRILMLEQK
+98 AKLQQRILMLEQK

-131 FINSNAFKNFEKSNF
+131 FVNSNAFKNFEKSNF
-146 KGHVSYEFT
+146 KGHMSYEFT
-155 KGTPL
+155 KATPL
-160 TNNLETPY
+160 TNDLGTPY
-168 SVGTVGGV
+168 SVGTIGGV
-176 SDQGFVEDPKTILNI
+176 SDQGFVEDPKVILNI

-223 AKPETTFKVD
+223 AKPETTFNVT

-283 GLGENLSGIS
+283 GTGENLSGIS
-293 KVGNFTDYVTGA
+293 KVGNFTDYVTGS
-305 GTATNTVDLL
+305 GTAANTVDLL

-324 ANIDNLTIVLNW
+324 ANIDNLTILINW

-374 AMTAGKF
+374 AITAGKL

-394 KTSMALEIDRTGDD
+394 KTAMGLEIDRTGDD

>member
-1 MTKLEEILGAIGE
+1 MAELDEILSAIGE
-14 VGKKVDDLGARVT
+14 VGKKVEDLGARVT

-35 PEEAKEE
+35 PEDAKEDIKEDVKEE
-42 IKEEIKEE
+42 IKEEVITE
-50 AKEEIKEDIKEEV
+50 A
-63 KEDVKEEVMLEEAE
+63 AE
-77 CGDKKEEIKKSS
+77 CGDKKEEEIKKSS
-89 EDIKKSSDD
+89 ADVDEV
-98 IAKLQQRILMLEQK
+98 AKLQQRILMLEQK

-131 FINSNAFKNFEKSNF
+131 FVNSNAFKNFEKSNF
-146 KGHVSYEFT
+146 KGHMSYEFA
-155 KGTPL
+155 KATPL
-160 TNNLETPY
+160 TNNLAEAY
-168 SVGTVGGV
+168 SVGTIGGV

-191 ENLFAHA
+191 ENLFSHA

-223 AKPETTFKVD
+223 VKPESTFSVA

-283 GLGENLSGIS
+283 GTGENLSGIS
-293 KVGNFTDYVTGA
+293 KVGNFTDYVTSS

-324 ANIDNLTIVLNW
+324 ANIDNLTILINW
-336 TDWSALLGLKSTSNE
+336 SDWSALLGLKSTTNE

-374 AMTAGKF
+374 AVTAGKF

-394 KTSMALEIDRTGDD
+394 KTAMGLEIDRTGDD

-436 LTVGG
+436 LSVGG

>member
-1 MTKLEEILGAIGE
+1 MAELDDILNAIGE
-14 VGKKVDDLGARVT
+14 VGKKVEDLGERVT

-35 PEEAKEE
+35 PEDV
-42 IKEEIKEE
+42 
-50 AKEEIKEDIKEEV
+50 KEDIKEEV
-63 KEDVKEEVMLEEAE
+63 KEDVKEEVVAE
-77 CGDKKEEIKKSS
+77 DKVCDDKKEEIKKSS
-89 EDIKKSSDD
+89 EEIKKSSDD

-117 QVEQPKIRLTKGAE
+117 QVEQSKIKLTKGAE
-131 FINSNAFKNFEKSNF
+131 FVNSNAFKNFEKSNF
-146 KGHVSYEFT
+146 KGHMSYEFT
-155 KGTPL
+155 KDTPL
-160 TNNLETPY
+160 TNNLGSPY
-168 SVGTVGGV
+168 SVGTIGGV
-176 SDQGFVEDPKTILNI
+176 SDQGFVEDPKVILNI
-191 ENLFAHA
+191 ENLFSHA
-198 PIADNTFLYM
+198 PITENTFLYM

-223 AKPETTFKVD
+223 AKPETTFGVT

-268 HAVDVTVQNQLISGD
+268 HTVDVTVQNQLISGD
-283 GLGENLSGIS
+283 GLGENLGGIS
-293 KVGNFTDYVTGA
+293 KTGNYTDYVTSS

-324 ANIDNLTIVLNW
+324 ANIDNLTILINW
-336 TDWSALLGLKSTSNE
+336 SDWSALLGLKSTTNE

-374 AMTAGKF
+374 AVAAGKF

-394 KTSMALEIDRTGDD
+394 KTAMALEIDRTGDD

-436 LTVGG
+436 LSVGG

>member
-1 MTKLEEILGAIGE
+1 MAELDDILNAIGE
-14 VGKKVDDLGARVT
+14 VGKKVEDLGARVT

-35 PEEAKEE
+35 PEKV
-42 IKEEIKEE
+42 
-50 AKEEIKEDIKEEV
+50 KEDIKEDIREDI
-63 KEDVKEEVMLEEAE
+63 KEDVKEEIVAE
-77 CGDKKEEIKKSS
+77 DKVCDDRKEEIKKSS
-89 EDIKKSSDD
+89 ADVDD
-98 IAKLQQRILMLEQK
+98 VAKLQQRILMLEQK

-117 QVEQPKIRLTKGAE
+117 QVEQPKINLTKGAE
-131 FINSNAFKNFEKSNF
+131 FVNSNAFKNFEKSNF
-146 KGHVSYEFT
+146 KGHMSYEFT
-155 KGTPL
+155 KATPL
-160 TNNLETPY
+160 TNNLGSAY
-168 SVGTVGGV
+168 SVGTIGGV
-176 SDQGFVEDPKTILNI
+176 SDQGFVEDPKAILNI
-191 ENLFAHA
+191 ENLFSHA
-198 PIADNTFLYM
+198 PITENTFLYM

-217 FIAEGS
+217 FVAEGS
-223 AKPETTFKVD
+223 EKPETTFNVT

-268 HAVDVTVQNQLISGD
+268 HTVDVTVQNQLISGD
-283 GLGENLSGIS
+283 GSGENLSGIS
-293 KVGNFTDYVTGA
+293 KVGNFTDYVTSS

-324 ANIDNLTIVLNW
+324 ANIDNLTILINW
-336 TDWSALLGLKSTSNE
+336 TDWSALLGLKSTTNE

-374 AMTAGKF
+374 AVPAGKF

-394 KTSMALEIDRTGDD
+394 KTAMGLEIDRTGDD

>member
-1 MTKLEEILGAIGE
+1 MAELDEILSAIGE
-14 VGKKVDDLGARVT
+14 VGKKVEDLGARVT

-35 PEEAKEE
+35 PENV
-42 IKEEIKEE
+42 KEEIKEE
-50 AKEEIKEDIKEEV
+50 AKEEA
-63 KEDVKEEVMLEEAE
+63 KEEVMLEEAS
-77 CGDKKEEIKKSS
+77 CGDKKEEEEEIKKSS
-89 EDIKKSSDD
+89 NEIT
-98 IAKLQQRILMLEQK
+98 KLQQRILMLEQK

-146 KGHVSYEFT
+146 KGHMSYEFT
-155 KGTPL
+155 KATPL
-160 TNNLETPY
+160 TNDLGTPY
-168 SVGTVGGV
+168 SVGTIGGV
-176 SDQGFVEDPKTILNI
+176 SDQGFVEDPKAILNI

-198 PIADNTFLYM
+198 PITENTFLYM

-268 HAVDVTVQNQLISGD
+268 HTVDVTVQNQLISGD
-283 GLGENLSGIS
+283 GSGENLSGIS
-293 KVGNFTDYVTGA
+293 KVGNFTDYATGS

-324 ANIDNLTIVLNW
+324 ANIDNLTILLNW
-336 TDWSALLGLKSTSNE
+336 ADWSALLGLKSTTNE

-359 PVKQTIYGIPVVLSS
+359 PIKQTIYGIPVVLSS
-374 AMTAGKF
+374 AVTAGKF

-394 KTSMALEIDRTGDD
+394 KTAMGLEIDRTGDD

>member
-1 MTKLEEILGAIGE
+1 MAELEEILGAIGE

-35 PEEAKEE
+35 PEEVKEE
-42 IKEEIKEE
+42 V
-50 AKEEIKEDIKEEV
+50 KEEIKEDV
-63 KEDVKEEVMLEEAE
+63 VVEDAS
-77 CGDKKEEIKKSS
+77 CGDKKEEEIKKSS
-89 EDIKKSSDD
+89 NE
-98 IAKLQQRILMLEQK
+98 IAKLQQRILTLEQK

-131 FINSNAFKNFEKSNF
+131 FVNSNAFKNFEKSNF
-146 KGHVSYEFT
+146 KGHMSYEFA
-155 KGTPL
+155 KATPL

-176 SDQGFVEDPKTILNI
+176 SDQGFVEDPKVVLNI

-217 FIAEGS
+217 FIAEG
-223 AKPETTFKVD
+223 AEKPETTFKVD

-283 GLGENLSGIS
+283 GTGDKLSGIS
-293 KVGNFTDYVTGA
+293 KAGNFTDYATGS

-336 TDWSALLGLKSTSNE
+336 SDWSALLGLKSTTNE

-394 KTSMALEIDRTGDD
+394 KTAMALEIDRTGDD

-423 FAVVQPKAICYGD
+423 FAVVQPKAICYGA
-436 LTVGG
+436 LTVGGDE

>member
-1 MTKLEEILGAIGE
+1 MAELDEILSAIGE
-14 VGKKVDDLGARVT
+14 VGKKVEDLGERVT

-35 PEEAKEE
+35 PEDV
-42 IKEEIKEE
+42 
-50 AKEEIKEDIKEEV
+50 KEDIKEGI
-63 KEDVKEEVMLEEAE
+63 KEDVKEDVAVENAE
-77 CGDKKEEIKKSS
+77 CVDKKE
-89 EDIKKSSDD
+89 EDIKKSSNEIKSSEE

-117 QVEQPKIRLTKGAE
+117 QVEQPKIKLTKGAE
-131 FINSNAFKNFEKSNF
+131 FVNSNAFKNFEKSNF
-146 KGHVSYEFT
+146 KGHMSYEFT
-155 KGTPL
+155 KATPL
-160 TNNLETPY
+160 TNDLGTPY

-176 SDQGFVEDPKTILNI
+176 SDQGFVEDPKVVLNI

-223 AKPETTFKVD
+223 AKPETTFNVT

-293 KVGNFTDYVTGA
+293 KTGNYTDYVTSS

-336 TDWSALLGLKSTSNE
+336 TDWSALLGLKSTTNE

-374 AMTAGKF
+374 AITAGKF

-394 KTSMALEIDRTGDD
+394 KTAMSLEIDRTGDD

-436 LTVGG
+436 LTVGS